1 MQAGAVPGSA
11 TEGFLDKTAYSAKIT
26 PLLELPPS
34 ISNSAA
40 SMATAADQREKLE
53 KADRKTGATR
63 GITGNANRGDGMALF
78 RAWLGDHSRD
88 FELTAE
94 KRDVD
99 GGLLDRALEVVRAFI
114 VERGLVLYGG
124 TAIDRALRLKGA
136 KLYPDEERP
145 DYDAYSP
152 RNVDDARELADR
164 MHAAGLPNV
173 GAIRAIHA
181 QTMKVKT
188 DFQFVADITYA
199 PPQVFER
206 LPVVTYQGMK
216 VVHPDFQRMDMHLA
230 FCFPFSGAPRE
241 DIYNRWRKDLKRFN
255 MLDELYP
262 ITPER
267 FASNNSAVLA
277 ARARSLEQ
285 IDRVG
290 AVARTTEPSEAKM
303 SSASEPH
310 VVTIPPALART
321 FSAPPLPNKSAPEF
335 QAALH
340 GFAAYAAL
348 RHALEELAE
357 TLDAERPE
365 LEAKSALNRLKAP
378 KRLIEL
384 EPSGGLRFDG
394 FGSLWGAGPACVLAA
409 PEPEKILS
417 LLEAPEVGENGAR
430 TAETRDHRTS
440 VATWFNPYM
449 DLCPAALVGAL
460 GAGPLVVFSTANRQL
475 AVTHISLGPGGSHRI
490 RIVSPQY
497 LLLFF
502 LQAAHRG
509 EGAQAATAIE
519 YYLHTLEI
527 LQTADF
533 LLASALDAQA
543 PEKAAKI
550 ACLLNASPF
559 GLTTRGL
566 GETNFDAAFLIRMA
580 SAAQAVGDE
589 PPPPIPNNVK
599 SLLEGLPGGYYPATS
614 ERSRKFD
621 YTASPLFQRD
631 GGPRK
636 P

>member
-1 MQAGAVPGSA
+1 MAAATGRKVHKAAMDGKPVERGPGGAGPENGMV
-11 TEGFLDKTAYSAKIT
+11 
-26 PLLELPPS
+26 LL
-34 ISNSAA
+34 
-40 SMATAADQREKLE
+40 
-53 KADRKTGATR
+53 
-63 GITGNANRGDGMALF
+63 

-88 FELTAE
+88 FELIAE

-99 GGLLDRALEVVRAFI
+99 GALLDRALEIVRNFI

-124 TAIDRALRLKGA
+124 TAIDRALRLKGS
-136 KLYPDEERP
+136 KLYPDGERP
-145 DYDAYSP
+145 DYDVYSP

-164 MHAAGLPNV
+164 MHTAGLPNV

-262 ITPER
+262 INETALGR
-267 FASNNSAVLA
+267 FAP
-277 ARARSLEQ
+277 ARAKTEKPAESTPA
-285 IDRVG
+285 
-290 AVARTTEPSEAKM
+290 AVAVPPALVRSFSVPTATNPRTTEKPDAQ
-303 SSASEPH
+303 
-310 VVTIPPALART
+310 T
-321 FSAPPLPNKSAPEF
+321 
-335 QAALH
+335 ALH

-348 RHALEELAE
+348 RQALEELVELLA
-357 TLDAERPE
+357 DERPE
-365 LEAKSALNRLKAP
+365 LDAKGVLGRVKAP
-378 KRLIEL
+378 KLRIEL
-384 EPSGGLRFDG
+384 DSTGKLHFDG
-394 FGSLWGAGPACVLAA
+394 FGSLWGAGPACTLAA
-409 PEPEKILS
+409 PEPEES
-417 LLEAPEVGENGAR
+417 MRLLGQPSG
-430 TAETRDHRTS
+430 D
-440 VATWFNPYM
+440 ATWYNPYM
-449 DLCPAALVGAL
+449 DLCPAVLVGRL
-460 GAGPLVVFSTANRQL
+460 ETGPLVVFSTANRQL
-475 AVTHISLGPGGSHRI
+475 AVAHVSLGPHRV
-490 RIVSPQY
+490 RVVSPQY

-502 LQAAHRG
+502 LQTAHRG
-509 EGAQAATAIE
+509 ENAQAATAIE
-519 YYLHTLEI
+519 YYLHTLEV
-527 LQTADF
+527 LRTADF
-533 LLASALDAQA
+533 LLAGALGDH
-543 PEKAAKI
+543 PGGSSDKATKL

-589 PPPPIPNNVK
+589 PPPPIPGGVK

-614 ERSRKFD
+614 EKARKFD
-621 YTASPLFQRD
+621 YAASPLFQRD

-636 P
+636 SGEKQK